1 MIARIPQP
9 RTRPD
14 PLLSVWP
21 AGELDGYDQLAEG
34 RYVPETAQDVGRM
47 PPAIAAHAI
56 TAYTRPGDTVV
67 DPDCGAGTVL
77 VEALRLN
84 RGAVGLTGHRRWWP
98 VARANV
104 TAAKHDGATPDG
116 MVLDHPPAAAAARLA
131 ALVGHVGLVLFSLRP
146 APAGHQRIPAETDGG
161 RAPYDAVARLR
172 EALNAF
178 RPLVRPGG
186 HIIVTVRPQRHRG
199 HLLDLTGQAHRAA
212 HAAGLVPVERCVAL
226 LAELRGDRLVL
237 KAPLAQRRRA
247 VRHARATGHPI
258 ALTAHL
264 DVLVLRVAHAAAAAD
279 AVRPLHPLPTPH
291 HRAAE
296 CFGHD
301 DLLREA
307 A

>member
-9 RTRPD
+9 GTRPD
-14 PLLSVWP
+14 PPLSVWP
-21 AGELDGYDQLAEG
+21 TGELDGYDQLAEG
-34 RYVPETAQDVGRM
+34 RYAPETAQDVGRM

-104 TAAKHDGATPDG
+104 CAAKHDGATPDG

-131 ALVGHVGLVLFSLRP
+131 GLVGHVGLVLFSLRP
-146 APAGHQRIPAETDGG
+146 APAGHQRIIAETDGG
-161 RAPYDAVARLR
+161 RAPGDAGTRLR

-178 RPLVRPGG
+178 RPLVRVGG
-186 HIIVTVRPQRHRG
+186 HIIVTVRPQHHRG
-199 HLLDLTGQAHRAA
+199 HLLNLTGQVHRAA
-212 HAAGLVPVERCVAL
+212 HAAGLVPVERCVTL
-226 LAELRGDRLVL
+226 LAELRGDRMVL
-237 KAPLAQRRRA
+237 TTSPVQRRRTA
-247 VRHARATGHPI
+247 RQTRATGHPI

-264 DVLVLRVAHAAAAAD
+264 DVLVFRAAHEAAAAD
-279 AVRPLHPLPTPH
+279 AVRPLHPLLPPQYP
-291 HRAAE
+291 AADR
-296 CFGHD
+296 FGHD
-301 DLLREA
+301 DLLRETA
-307 A
+307 